1 MERFVFF
8 KRWGSLLSVRT
19 ALPVANY
26 GRTHQINL
34 IPPPPPSAPQR
45 LWTLAGAHA
54 ALTVGVE
61 VGEALG
67 LKRARGGGGW
77 LVGCVCVCMFRR
89 WQLRIL
95 KQTTV
100 ICLKGSL
107 STVFELWQ
115 REGGGGGG
123 YLNRCKLVV
132 VSLGVRGWIHWVLGH
147 ISTNTDSNQGGVGG
161 SEAVIAFILRC
172 VKTVP
177 SWNPSAGFLRWTTT

>member
-1 MERFVFF
+1 M
-8 KRWGSLLSVRT
+8 RT

-34 IPPPPPSAPQR
+34 IPPPPLQHPRGCELWLEHMQLSLWGWRWGR
-45 LWTLAGAHA
+45 LWGWK
-54 ALTVGVE
+54 E
-61 VGEALG
+61 QE
-67 LKRARGGGGW
+67 GGGVAG
-77 LVGCVCVCMFRR
+77 GMCVCVFVCMFRR

-115 REGGGGGG
+115 REGGGGG